1 LILQL
6 NHDGHY
12 GIPCVGEGNA
22 CVDVVPGYSEI
33 DDKTWASC
41 RKNALRLIAS
51 GRLKEEWLKVDT
63 KDAEKALIVEP
74 TEDPKETA
82 KRLIPAT
89 LADIDRKQNK
99 VINVVKGCFHPAT
112 LDKWYNEELRQDV
125 RVEIQKQKEGIDKG
139 TIKG

>member
-12 GIPCVGEGNA
+12 GIPCVGTDPR

>member
-1 LILQL
+1 LILNLQTD
-6 NHDGHY
+6 HHY
-12 GIPCVGEGNA
+12 GVPCVGEGNS

-51 GRLKEEWLKVDT
+51 GRLKEEWIKVDT
-63 KDAEKALIVEP
+63 KESEGKLIVIE
-74 TEDPKETA
+74 TEDTKETS

-89 LADIDRKQNK
+89 LTDIDRKQNK

-112 LDKWYNEELRQDV
+112 LNKWYAEELRQDV
-125 RVEIQKQKEGIDKG
+125 RVEIQKQIEGIDKG